1 MGALKALGFAA
12 GVVAAFSAA
21 MLAAQAVQPLAFF
34 LFSLWF
40 FAFYLDAATTE
51 KIYRLSSTTFKW
63 GETNRIFV
71 ALVRRV
77 GMSLAFPLYFAA
89 VEVPCFA
96 FISLV
101 VAPALGSF
109 LFGGVSV
116 EASLG
121 AGAAALAFAH
131 AWGWRESA
139 RTAGEMAHKRKRG
152 GFR

>member
-21 MLAAQAVQPLAFF
+21 LLAAQAVQPLAFF

-40 FAFYLDAATTE
+40 LAFYLDAATTE
-51 KIYRLSSTTFKW
+51 KIYRLSPTTFER

-71 ALVRRV
+71 ALVQRA
-77 GMSLAFPLYFAA
+77 GMPLAFPLYFVA

-96 FISLV
+96 FISLA

-121 AGAAALAFAH
+121 AGAAVLAFAH
-131 AWGWRESA
+131 AHAWRESA
-139 RTAGEMAHKRKRG
+139 KTAGVLARRKG
-152 GFR
+152 GSRC